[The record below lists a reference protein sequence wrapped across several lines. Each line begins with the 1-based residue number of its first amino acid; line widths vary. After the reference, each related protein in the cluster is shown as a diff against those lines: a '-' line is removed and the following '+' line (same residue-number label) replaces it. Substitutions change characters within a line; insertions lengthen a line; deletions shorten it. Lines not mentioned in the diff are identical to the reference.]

1 MGGVP
6 GVLGT
11 SLGNCHLIQT
21 QPGVSPL
28 NCFTQSCNFTPR
40 PGLYYSH
47 TRIQSDSRPA
57 RCVSTKYQ
65 TSRNTRWSRRVQ
77 APRK

>member
-21 QPGVSPL
+21 EAGVSPL
-28 NCFTQSCNFTPR
+28 ICFTQSCNFTPQPR
-40 PGLYYSH
+40 LVVFSQLGN
-47 TRIQSDSRPA
+47 RPA
-57 RCVSTKYQ
+57 KCVSKKYQ